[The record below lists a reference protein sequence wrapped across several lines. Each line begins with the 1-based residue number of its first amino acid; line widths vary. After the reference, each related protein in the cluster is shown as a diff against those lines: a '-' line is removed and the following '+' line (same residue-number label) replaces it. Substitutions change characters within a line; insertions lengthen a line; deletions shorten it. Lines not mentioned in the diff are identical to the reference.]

1 LSFIEPP
8 ARPTVSLVLPVF
20 NEEAVLPALFVRL
33 DAMAARIDGAVEI
46 LMVDDGS
53 RDGSAGLIVAKAA
66 ADPRYRYLGL
76 SRNFGH
82 QVAITAGIERAVGDA
97 VIVMDADLQDPPE
110 VALALIARWREGH
123 DIVHARRRSRDGET
137 RAKRW
142 TADLFYRTLRHL
154 SDVDLPVDIGD
165 FRLIDR
171 KAVETFRAMPERD
184 RYVRGMFGWM
194 GFSQSIVEFD
204 RDARAAG
211 ETKYP
216 VGRMI
221 RLALDGII
229 GFSDAPLRVA
239 LWLGASVSA
248 AALLYGAYVMGM
260 ALTGSHL
267 VSGWASLAVLTSLL
281 AGINLLMTGI
291 VGLYVG
297 RTHRE
302 VKGRPLY
309 VVARDTGVS
318 GMEVTPLTLAEIGP
332 RTTASNDAGI
342 PMARSSSSLRP
353 IQSAAVTC
361 ITSATS

>member
-8 ARPTVSLVLPVF
+8 ARPTISLVLPVF
-20 NEEAVLPALFVRL
+20 NEEAVLPALFARL
-33 DAMAARIDGAVEI
+33 DALAARIDGAVEI
-46 LMVDDGS
+46 VMVDDGS
-53 RDGSAGLIVAKAA
+53 RDGSARLIVAKGA

-82 QVAITAGIERAVGDA
+82 QMAITAGIERAVGDA

-137 RAKRW
+137 RVKRW
-142 TADLFYRTLRHL
+142 TAQLFYRVLRHL
-154 SDVDLPVDIGD
+154 SDFDLPVDIGD

-194 GFSQSIVEFD
+194 GYSQSIVEFD

-216 VGRMI
+216 LTRMI
-221 RLALDGII
+221 RLAIDGVI
-229 GFSDAPLRVA
+229 GFSDAPLRAA
-239 LWLGASVSA
+239 LWLGAAVSA
-248 AALLYGAYVMGM
+248 AALLYGAYVVVM

-281 AGINLLMTGI
+281 AGINLLMTGV

-302 VKGRPLY
+302 VKARPLY
-309 VVARDTGVS
+309 IVARDTG
-318 GMEVTPLTLAEIGP
+318 MDLMPLNLAEIGE
-332 RTTASNDAGI
+332 RQRRNMSETD
-342 PMARSSSSLRP
+342 RLLVR
-353 IQSAAVTC
+353 
-361 ITSATS
+361 